1 MLLNRLCRPAHAGG
15 GFNHDV
21 TEELEEARE
30 ESPRRFCRGAH
41 DVPLQP
47 EAAAGTP
54 FLMLAGY
61 IEAGGPDAACGKI
74 PASAGASCV
83 EGGL

>member
-15 GFNHDV
+15 RFNDV
-21 TEELEEARE
+21 TEELEEALE
-30 ESPRRFCRGAH
+30 ESPRWLCRGAH

-54 FLMLAGY
+54 FLMPAGY
-61 IEAGGPDAACGKI
+61 IEAGGPGAACGEI
-74 PASAGASCV
+74 PASTGASCV